1 MSRPTIGVQMMMLRN
16 KVEEL
21 GIKETFRKVKEI
33 GFSTVELSQIP
44 MTPENV
50 EAIRE
55 SLEELDM
62 KVCATSASIKAM
74 MPGIKMENLRD
85 DFDKIVA
92 DTKALGCKYIRIGM
106 ISFDC
111 LGSKDK
117 IVEYTKELNE
127 MGRRLKEEGL
137 DLYYHNHHVEFSKYD
152 GKYLLDIMAEESD
165 PEYLGFELDVHW
177 LQRAGVNPLEW
188 IKKLEGRTKIIHIKD
203 YRIAQTL
210 DLSGGREGIMRSM
223 SDMVQFAEIGE
234 GNLDMKAIIDLAGE
248 TGVEHIFIEQDD
260 TYGRDPFESL
270 EISARN
276 LRSLGFEDRFNHNNV
291 FSSVNN

>member
-1 MSRPTIGVQMMMLRN
+1 MNKPTIGVQMMMLRN
-16 KVEEL
+16 KIEEL
-21 GIKETFRKVKEI
+21 GIKETFKKVKEI
-33 GFSTVELSQIP
+33 GFSTVELSQVP

-55 SLEELDM
+55 SLDELDM
-62 KVCATSASIKAM
+62 RVCATSGALKAM
-74 MPGIKMENLRD
+74 APGMKMENLRD

-127 MGRRLKEEGL
+127 MGKRLKEQGL
-137 DLYYHNHHVEFSKYD
+137 ELYYHNHHVEFAKYD
-152 GKYLLDIMAEESD
+152 GKYIMDIMAEESD

-177 LQRAGVNPLEW
+177 LQRGGVNPLEW

-203 YRIAQTL
+203 YRISQTL
-210 DLSGGREGIMRSM
+210 DLSGGMEGIMRSM
-223 SDMVQFAEIGE
+223 ADMVQFAEIGE

-270 EISARN
+270 EISANN
-276 LRSLGFEDRFNHNNV
+276 LRKLGFEDRF
-291 FSSVNN
+291 

>member
-1 MSRPTIGVQMMMLRN
+1 MNKPTIGVQMMMLRN
-16 KVEEL
+16 KIEEL
-21 GIKETFRKVKEI
+21 GIKETFKKVKEI
-33 GFSTVELSQIP
+33 GFSTVELSQVP

-55 SLEELDM
+55 SLDELDM
-62 KVCATSASIKAM
+62 RVCATSGALKAM
-74 MPGIKMENLRD
+74 APGMKMENLRD

-111 LGSKDK
+111 LGSKEK

-127 MGRRLKEEGL
+127 MGRRLKEQGL
-137 DLYYHNHHVEFSKYD
+137 ELYYHNHHVEFAKYD
-152 GKYLLDIMAEESD
+152 GKYIMDIMAEESD

-177 LQRAGVNPLEW
+177 LQRGGVNPLEW

-203 YRIAQTL
+203 YRISQTL
-210 DLSGGREGIMRSM
+210 DLSGGMEGIMRSM
-223 SDMVQFAEIGE
+223 ADMVQFAEIGE

-270 EISARN
+270 EISANN
-276 LRSLGFEDRFNHNNV
+276 LRKLGFEDRF
-291 FSSVNN
+291 

>member
-1 MSRPTIGVQMMMLRN
+1 MTKPTIGVQMMMLRN
-16 KVEEL
+16 KIEEL
-21 GIKETFRKVKEI
+21 GIKETFKKVKEI
-33 GFSTVELSQIP
+33 GFSTVELSQVP

-55 SLEELDM
+55 SLDELDM
-62 KVCATSASIKAM
+62 RVCATSGALKAM
-74 MPGIKMENLRD
+74 APGMKMENLRD

-111 LGSKDK
+111 LGSKEK

-127 MGRRLKEEGL
+127 MGRRLKEQGL
-137 DLYYHNHHVEFSKYD
+137 ELYYHNHHVEFAKYD
-152 GKYLLDIMAEESD
+152 GKYIMDIMAEESD

-177 LQRAGVNPLEW
+177 LQRGGVNPLEW
-188 IKKLEGRTKIIHIKD
+188 IKKLEGRTKILHIKD

-210 DLSGGREGIMRSM
+210 DLSGGVEGIMRSM
-223 SDMVQFAEIGE
+223 ADMVQFAEIGE

-270 EISARN
+270 EISANN
-276 LRSLGFEDRFNHNNV
+276 LRKLGFEDRF
-291 FSSVNN
+291 